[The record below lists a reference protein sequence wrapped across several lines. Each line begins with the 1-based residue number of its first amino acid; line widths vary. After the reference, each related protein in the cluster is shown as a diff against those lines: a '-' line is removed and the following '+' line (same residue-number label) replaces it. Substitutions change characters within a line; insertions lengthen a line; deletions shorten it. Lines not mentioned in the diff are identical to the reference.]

1 VETRPCFSTFATLKK
16 GIKMTGVVLITGSGR
31 GIGAATAM
39 LAAKR
44 GYAVCVNYLK
54 NESRATQVVSDIREA
69 GGKAIMVQAD
79 TAKAN
84 EVARLFERIDNE
96 LGPITALVN
105 NAGITGKAG
114 RLETFDPETIRRVL
128 EVNVIGSLLCSQE
141 AVRRMSIKNG
151 GKGGVI
157 VNVSSLAAQLGGANQ
172 WIPYAAAK
180 GAINSITTGLAK
192 EVAAE
197 GIRVNGIAPGLIQ
210 TELHAEAGVGDRLQK
225 VLPQV
230 PMGRIGTA
238 EECAEAI
245 LWLMSGEASY
255 MIGSTLTLSGGR

>member
-1 VETRPCFSTFATLKK
+1 MS
-16 GIKMTGVVLITGSGR
+16 GVALITGSGR
-31 GIGAATAM
+31 GIGAATAK
-39 LAAKR
+39 LAAQR

-54 NESRATQVVSDIREA
+54 NEERAAEVVADIRAA

-79 TAKAN
+79 TAN
-84 EVARLFERIDNE
+84 EREVIELFKRVDTE
-96 LGPITALVN
+96 LGPITALIN

-114 RLETFDPETIRRVL
+114 RLDSYDADAIRRIF
-128 EVNVIGSLLCSQE
+128 EVNVVGSMLCSQQ
-141 AVRRMSIKNG
+141 AVQRMSTRNG
-151 GKGGVI
+151 GAGGVI
-157 VNVSSLAAQLGGANQ
+157 VNLSSLAAQLGGGNQ

-180 GAINSITTGLAK
+180 GAINSFTVGLAK

-197 GIRVNGIAPGLIQ
+197 GIRVNAIAPGLIQ
-210 TELHAEAGVGDRLQK
+210 TEIHAEAGVGDRLAK

-245 LWLMSGEASY
+245 LWLMSGEAAY
-255 MIGSTLTLSGGR
+255 MIGSVLTLSGGR